1 MCEGQ
6 IENSHFE
13 TSSHIPTLIVYLA
26 PLYTDLLTSCM
37 PPVNLDLGHVD
48 ENKNTALHLSCL
60 QGHEECAL
68 AILDKCPY
76 DLVYVANGNEKT

>member
-1 MCEGQ
+1 MRLR
-6 IENSHFE
+6 IENIHHFE
-13 TSSHIPTLIVYLA
+13 ISRPSSI
-26 PLYTDLLTSCM
+26 TDLLTSCM

-76 DLVYVANGNEKT
+76 DLVYVANGSEKT